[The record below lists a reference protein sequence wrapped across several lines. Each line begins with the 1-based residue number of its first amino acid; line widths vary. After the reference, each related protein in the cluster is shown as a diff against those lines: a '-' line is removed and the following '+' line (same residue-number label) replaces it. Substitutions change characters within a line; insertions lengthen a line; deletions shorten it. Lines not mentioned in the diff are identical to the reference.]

1 MPTVRTTR
9 REPHRRPVDR
19 LVPEVPRP
27 REAATLAPPGATGV
41 HTRRPGEAGARLT
54 WVNYGLV
61 FGPALGLVLGY
72 LVAGDDAL
80 FLGLSLGAALGVVLG
95 AVVDAARDKRGRHR
109 A

>member
-1 MPTVRTTR
+1 
-9 REPHRRPVDR
+9 
-19 LVPEVPRP
+19 
-27 REAATLAPPGATGV
+27 
-41 HTRRPGEAGARLT
+41 
-54 WVNYGLV
+54 VNYGLV